1 MKKEADMKNEGFLKY
16 GLMDGLFYAWCA
28 VFTGFITSYFL
39 ACGLTASALSR
50 MLAVYMITCF
60 AGALFWGRVCDRMK
74 TNRKVFIS
82 SFLTVVLTAAVIT
95 WLAPVNTSLAVM
107 LYPIM
112 GFMLSSLG
120 SNLDAWMLRSFHKDG
135 SLYGKARAIGSLGY
149 SLSALAAGLVINTY
163 GYGMIQILQIAAGI
177 LTLTAAVL
185 IRELP
190 FENENKKEQNSGS
203 LNLLTKSPLYMIL
216 IVLLFLGGLAVSPVN
231 NMKTVFIQNTGGDV
245 SMLGID
251 SFIGVTLQAVL
262 IFVSGR
268 FTRIPVKVRLL
279 IMSSA
284 LFADMLL
291 VYNAT
296 TPLMIMMG
304 SIFWNISFS
313 VMLPTQREI
322 VEKYVDPSVRNIAHN
337 IADAAYN
344 NFSAVIALS
353 CSGIMIDRFGVRSIA
368 LLGAGILTAAIAIEA
383 FLLASKTGTRA
394 EMKEQAE
401 LPENKQT
408 LRECEG

>member
-1 MKKEADMKNEGFLKY
+1 MKNEGFMKY

-28 VFTGFITSYFL
+28 VFSGFITSYFL

-60 AGALFWGRVCDRMK
+60 AGALFWGRICDRLK
-74 TNRKVFIS
+74 TNRKVFIG
-82 SFLTVVLTAAVIT
+82 SFLTVVIIAAVIT
-95 WLAPVNTSLAVM
+95 WLAPMNISAAVM
-107 LYPIM
+107 LYPVM

-149 SLSALAAGLVINTY
+149 SLSALLAGMVINTF
-163 GYGMIQILQIAAGI
+163 GYGMIQVLQIAAGA
-177 LTLTAAVL
+177 LTLLAAVL
-185 IRELP
+185 IHEIP
-190 FENENKKEQNSGS
+190 FENEKKKEQNSGS

-231 NMKTVFIQNTGGDV
+231 NMKTVFIQNAGGDV
-245 SMLGID
+245 SMLGLD

-262 IFVSGR
+262 IFISGR

-279 IMSSA
+279 IMSAA

-313 VMLPTQREI
+313 VMLPTQREV

-353 CSGIMIDRFGVRSIA
+353 CSGMMIDHFGIRSIA
-368 LLGAGILTAAIAIEA
+368 LLGAGILTVAIAIET
-383 FLLASKTGTRA
+383 FLLTVKTRTPS
-394 EMKEQAE
+394 EMKEQTE
-401 LPENKQT
+401 LLEKKRA
-408 LRECEG
+408 LRKCEG